1 MDVFEAMAS
10 ARTMRW
16 LKADPVPD
24 ELVDK
29 LIWAATRASNPNN
42 VQAWDFVVVRDPDI
56 KAALA
61 KVIAPGAEYV
71 KSVPDPGES
80 SGRQTLRGAL
90 NLIEAFSDI
99 PAVIFVCG
107 RNIFPPEA
115 PAEPMMY
122 SAMYSAAQNII
133 VAARALGI
141 GCAYTTMHLHNEPA
155 VREILGLPSDR
166 HIGVTMPVGFP
177 QRPFT
182 AVNRRP
188 VSEVVHHD
196 GW

>member
-24 ELVDK
+24 EFVDK

-42 VQAWDFVVVRDPDI
+42 VQAWDFVVVRDPDV
-56 KAALA
+56 KATLA
-61 KVIAPGAEYV
+61 KALAPGAEYV
-71 KSVPDPGES
+71 KSFPDPGDS

-90 NLIEAFSDI
+90 NLIEGFADI

-115 PAEPMMY
+115 PAESMMY

-133 VAARALGI
+133 VAGRALGI
-141 GCAYTTMHLHNEPA
+141 GCAYTTMHVHNEPA
-155 VREILGLPSDR
+155 VREILGLPSNR

-188 VSEVVHHD
+188 VSEVIHHD